1 VEESLNNSFST
12 RGFIMGYSS
21 GVFLLLVSVPVV
33 LLMSRSVQ
41 VPFECEEYKTIETD
55 ATPGYRLSI
64 ALAGIFWFCVSFF
77 TFIWLKPRPG
87 PPLPPGTNYLRVSLL
102 SLKSTMKH
110 LKQLPNTLKFL
121 LAYFIYSDGYSTVA

>member
-1 VEESLNNSFST
+1 MEESLNNSFST

-55 ATPGYRLSI
+55 ATPGYRYIDDYNTVGYKYDSI
-64 ALAGIFWFCVSFF
+64 NLFV
-77 TFIWLKPRPG
+77 
-87 PPLPPGTNYLRVSLL
+87 
-102 SLKSTMKH
+102 H
-110 LKQLPNTLKFL
+110 
-121 LAYFIYSDGYSTVA
+121 